1 LTDGTSIVE
10 TVTEVEEN
18 SRIHLVGSEFKM
30 PLESLE
36 LEFTFEQVDSGS
48 KTRATC
54 EIQYVVKFGPIG
66 RLLGE
71 VLMKPMLTSAA
82 EKVLLGAEH
91 HLLTKETVGPNTA
104 LPGSGSSSSA
114 LIGAVAVGI
123 AAVCYY
129 WTYM

>member
-1 LTDGTSIVE
+1 
-10 TVTEVEEN
+10 
-18 SRIHLVGSEFKM
+18 M